1 MRPEGVACLAMGEHD
16 EALPPSEESEELPRE
31 PGQQVPV
38 ATRVS
43 DYYEPGRLAVAVGAD
58 GLPVVG
64 GEPPDG
70 PEPGLSDENLVCVE
84 APGRPAC
91 THYVALLR
99 PADGVAR
106 GYGQLRQIRRFCT
119 RLATASELFEIDGE
133 IYACSGRQPFDVASD
148 RLIRDFELR
157 QKQAASEAA
166 QEKGEVDF

>member
-1 MRPEGVACLAMGEHD
+1 MGEHD
-16 EALPPSEESEELPRE
+16 EGPLGEESEAEPRE

-38 ATRVS
+38 AARVH

-64 GEPPDG
+64 GEPPSG
-70 PEPGLSDENLVCVE
+70 PEPGLTDDNLICLE

-91 THYVALLR
+91 RFYIAMLR

-106 GYGQLRQIRRFCT
+106 GHGQLRQIRRFCT

-133 IYACSGRQPFDVASD
+133 IYACSGRDPFDVGSD
-148 RLIRDFELR
+148 RLIRDFERR
-157 QKQAASEAA
+157 QKELAAEAA
-166 QEKGEVDF
+166 QDKGEVDF